1 MIRVTAAVIE
11 KNNKILIAQ
20 RKKEKHLGL
29 KWEFPGGKIDD
40 GESPES
46 CLRRELKEEFG
57 IETKQKTGFTGVWV
71 NDDKICAMGVRLS
84 RWVTM
89 HGFAL
94 NINPDMIYFDG
105 MIPCGIFEYGVT
117 SMKEQGIE
125 IDVETLLDKIIQHF
139 NDLFIKTKNEV

>member
-29 KWEFPGGKIDD
+29 KWEFPGGKIED

-57 IETKQKTGFTGVWV
+57 IETKIKDFIVKTRHQYPKVEIELLAYNVQYISGEFKLIDHEKIDWV
-71 NDDKICAMGVRLS
+71 NKEKLTNYDFAEADLDIIEKITLS
-84 RWVTM
+84 
-89 HGFAL
+89 
-94 NINPDMIYFDG
+94 I
-105 MIPCGIFEYGVT
+105 
-117 SMKEQGIE
+117 
-125 IDVETLLDKIIQHF
+125 
-139 NDLFIKTKNEV
+139 

>member
-29 KWEFPGGKIDD
+29 KWEFPGGKMDD

-57 IETKQKTGFTGVWV
+57 IETIIKDFIVKTRHKYPKVEIELLAYNVQYISGEFKLIDHEKIDWV
-71 NDDKICAMGVRLS
+71 NKEKLTNYDFAEADLGIIEKITR
-84 RWVTM
+84 
-89 HGFAL
+89 
-94 NINPDMIYFDG
+94 D
-105 MIPCGIFEYGVT
+105 
-117 SMKEQGIE
+117 
-125 IDVETLLDKIIQHF
+125 
-139 NDLFIKTKNEV
+139 